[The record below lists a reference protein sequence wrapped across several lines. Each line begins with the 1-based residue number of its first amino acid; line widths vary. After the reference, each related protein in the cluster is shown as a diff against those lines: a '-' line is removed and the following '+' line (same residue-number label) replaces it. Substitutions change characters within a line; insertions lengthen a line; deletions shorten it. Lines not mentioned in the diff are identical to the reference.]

1 LEVIPMIAPFVPQTV
16 LPLAVAAGAL
26 GWAAISDIRH
36 YVIPNRT
43 VAAVA
48 AAYCMFACTMP
59 WSFAIGGVVAGMI
72 VFAVAT
78 LFFAR
83 GWLGG
88 GDAKLIT
95 AAALWAGSPFLS
107 SFTVV
112 TCLSG
117 AALGLLML
125 TPARRLM
132 PAPSTDALS
141 LVAQPMPF
149 GVPIAIGGLVVLAL
163 NMTQPQ

>member
-1 LEVIPMIAPFVPQTV
+1 MITPLLPQTV
-16 LPLAVAAGAL
+16 LPLAAAAGAL
-26 GWAAISDIRH
+26 GWAAISDVRH

-43 VAAVA
+43 VALVA
-48 AAYCMFACTMP
+48 TAYFLCACSMP
-59 WSFAIGGVVAGMI
+59 WSFVIGGALAGLI
-72 VFAVAT
+72 VFSIAT

-83 GWLGG
+83 GWMGG

-107 SFTVV
+107 SFAIV

-132 PAPSTDALS
+132 PAPSADALS
-141 LVAQPMPF
+141 LSGQPMPF

-163 NMTQPQ
+163 NLARLR